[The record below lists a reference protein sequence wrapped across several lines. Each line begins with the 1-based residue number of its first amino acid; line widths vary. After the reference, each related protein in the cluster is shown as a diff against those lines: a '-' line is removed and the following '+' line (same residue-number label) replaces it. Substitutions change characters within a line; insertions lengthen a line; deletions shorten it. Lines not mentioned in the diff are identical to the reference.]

1 MNDDDRGSHGELLAL
16 LATAHEAVGQVHR
29 YVHERRPKLDG
40 RGIYDVPV
48 AWRKHK
54 SGFWAYTDHHPEK
67 ADLARH
73 HGWEPLFVGP
83 EDDDQPPK
91 LRAAG

>member
-1 MNDDDRGSHGELLAL
+1 MSDDKAPTHRELMDL
-16 LATAHEAVGQVHR
+16 LTAAHEAVTAAHR

-40 RGIYDVPV
+40 SGFHDVPV

>member
-1 MNDDDRGSHGELLAL
+1 MSDDKAPTHRELMDLLA
-16 LATAHEAVGQVHR
+16 AAHEAVTAAHR

-40 RGIYDVPV
+40 SGIHDVPV

-54 SGFWAYTDHHPEK
+54 SGFWAYADHHPEK